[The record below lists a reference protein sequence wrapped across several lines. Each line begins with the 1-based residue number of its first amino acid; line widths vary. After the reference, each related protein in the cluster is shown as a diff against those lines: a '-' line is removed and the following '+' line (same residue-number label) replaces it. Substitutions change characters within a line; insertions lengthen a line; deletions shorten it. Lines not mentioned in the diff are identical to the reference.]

1 MAGSMDRCE
10 ISTTNSP
17 GTGAGTASLVNS
29 QSPGRGRPDGRTA
42 RRTWRLVC
50 GTGITYPERTSVLL
64 KARVPTAPWLT
75 LCRKQVIEDL
85 HITRDDSSPR
95 QPLMGHEPIH
105 VTETV
110 YRHVIAAIPTP
121 TLCIRHSNA
130 RPDSCA

>member
-29 QSPGRGRPDGRTA
+29 QSPGRGRPDGRAA

-75 LCRKQVIEDL
+75 LW
-85 HITRDDSSPR
+85 PR
-95 QPLMGHEPIH
+95 VSRWEASGSVSLGLALAVVD
-105 VTETV
+105 VTWFVTWFP
-110 YRHVIAAIPTP
+110 A
-121 TLCIRHSNA
+121 
-130 RPDSCA
+130 